1 MKTWITYPAAIIFGL
16 ASTLLLQDWQPYVDF
31 LGTVEPIARQLGLFV
46 LFPVVFSLFTA
57 AVASLRR
64 YKETVIVFSSAIFWG
79 LVSALLLSFI
89 GMGLAIVLPFRFS
102 PISGAETVLPEF
114 FDFSSFYRMFIAE
127 NAFNQFSLTTTSLLP
142 LIVLSLV
149 FGIAL
154 RPDREA
160 IRPAYVVVNSFAEA
174 MMRLARIFTALG
186 AALVL
191 VISAKWFLDFP
202 MFPLSQGNLWFGLGL
217 LIAVLVAVLLV
228 LPLLFGL
235 STLFRGGNPYKI
247 LLGSLGA
254 LLAGGFSGSLL
265 FATTPLLAMNQHNCG
280 GHKRVV
286 GIATPLLTIFGRGG
300 SAMVASYSII
310 MILSGT
316 GTNLSFQTMIFIA
329 LFSALFSFAS
339 AFTPGL
345 EVVFIIVFSMGGIT
359 GDGMSILQTGI
370 MVLLPSLQM
379 AGLVTD
385 VAVNTFG
392 TTFGS
397 RVVSPDDRVTIED
410 MM

>member
-1 MKTWITYPAAIIFGL
+1 
-16 ASTLLLQDWQPYVDF
+16 
-31 LGTVEPIARQLGLFV
+31 
-46 LFPVVFSLFTA
+46 
-57 AVASLRR
+57 
-64 YKETVIVFSSAIFWG
+64 
-79 LVSALLLSFI
+79 
-89 GMGLAIVLPFRFS
+89 
-102 PISGAETVLPEF
+102 
-114 FDFSSFYRMFIAE
+114 
-127 NAFNQFSLTTTSLLP
+127 
-142 LIVLSLV
+142 
-149 FGIAL
+149 
-154 RPDREA
+154 
-160 IRPAYVVVNSFAEA
+160 
-174 MMRLARIFTALG
+174 
-186 AALVL
+186 
-191 VISAKWFLDFP
+191 
-202 MFPLSQGNLWFGLGL
+202 
-217 LIAVLVAVLLV
+217 
-228 LPLLFGL
+228 
-235 STLFRGGNPYKI
+235 
-247 LLGSLGA
+247 
-254 LLAGGFSGSLL
+254 
-265 FATTPLLAMNQHNCG
+265 
-280 GHKRVV
+280 
-286 GIATPLLTIFGRGG
+286 
-300 SAMVASYSII
+300 MVASYSII